1 MCVGSVQLYGSVQI
15 VFSGKEYLYMNLCI
29 LSAMSVCVCVSRLY
43 ELCIQKYIESEQVV

>member
-1 MCVGSVQLYGSVQI
+1 MCEGSVKLYGSVQI
-15 VFSGKEYLYMNLCI
+15 VFSGTVYLYMNLCI